1 MIMIEK
7 KEKAQ
12 EIVPQVSSLLES
24 VTNGDVF
31 RNINTMQQ
39 AAPIS
44 QELKA
49 YGVDVSKGEKLNVQY
64 TGSGTE
70 KAALFCSIL
79 TDLAKAQD
87 YKKQNR

>member
-31 RNINTMQQ
+31 RNINTM
-39 AAPIS
+39 
-44 QELKA
+44 
-49 YGVDVSKGEKLNVQY
+49 
-64 TGSGTE
+64 
-70 KAALFCSIL
+70 
-79 TDLAKAQD
+79 
-87 YKKQNR
+87 